1 MRMSWWPWRKVK
13 TEPVEQREPVQRAE
27 RRPELI
33 EAGAV
38 FGELADAL
46 DALYVAAAK
55 RRAQPDYYWDRAA
68 RCNAG
73 DHLARAA
80 SLMEGHLSQIPDG
93 PPAAFLTA
101 ALHALDSSRTR
112 YLETYDDPD
121 WFGVGAHN
129 SIIRIALAAC
139 SHHGVP
145 PPAVEDTLP
154 MSDFDEDE

>member
-1 MRMSWWPWRKVK
+1 MK
-13 TEPVEQREPVQRAE
+13 TEPVEQREPVQRAT
-27 RRPELI
+27 RRPELV
-33 EAGAV
+33 EAGAI

-46 DALYVAAAK
+46 DELYVSAAK

-68 RCNAG
+68 RCNVG

-80 SLMEGHLSQIPDG
+80 SLMEGYLSQIPDG
-93 PPAAFLTA
+93 SPAAFLPA

-121 WFGVGAHN
+121 AFGIGVHN
-129 SIIRIALAAC
+129 DVIRIALAAC
-139 SHHGVP
+139 SQHGVP

-154 MSDFDEDE
+154 MSDFDQ